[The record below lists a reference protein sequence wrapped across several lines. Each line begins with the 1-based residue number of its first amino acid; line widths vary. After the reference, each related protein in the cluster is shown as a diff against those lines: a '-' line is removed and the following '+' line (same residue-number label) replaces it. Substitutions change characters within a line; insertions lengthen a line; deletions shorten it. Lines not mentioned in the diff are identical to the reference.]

1 MNLITMVPATARF
14 IAQMRGMRRH
24 IVANNVT
31 EFAVFQN
38 WCDENN
44 ERWAEALDSGCAIAI
59 EKFIADWNGRA
70 DANRWKHAAQP
81 DDNIWDNELKYE
93 VTMTEKENHLPNL
106 SSEERAHALEL
117 AIQARRRYAALKAR
131 VKSGE
136 LTFTDAMDEEDAKR
150 ILVTSLLQSVPGI
163 GASKAV
169 VIMRLYRIPKGRRVG
184 GLGIRQR
191 EALVA
196 LERNG
201 WKL

>member
-1 MNLITMVPATARF
+1 
-14 IAQMRGMRRH
+14 
-24 IVANNVT
+24 
-31 EFAVFQN
+31 
-38 WCDENN
+38 
-44 ERWAEALDSGCAIAI
+44 
-59 EKFIADWNGRA
+59 
-70 DANRWKHAAQP
+70 
-81 DDNIWDNELKYE
+81 
-93 VTMTEKENHLPNL
+93 MTEKENHLPNL

-117 AIQARRRYAALKAR
+117 AMQARRRYAALKAR

-136 LTFTDAMDEEDAKR
+136 LTFTDAMEEDAKR

>member
-1 MNLITMVPATARF
+1 
-14 IAQMRGMRRH
+14 
-24 IVANNVT
+24 
-31 EFAVFQN
+31 
-38 WCDENN
+38 
-44 ERWAEALDSGCAIAI
+44 
-59 EKFIADWNGRA
+59 
-70 DANRWKHAAQP
+70 
-81 DDNIWDNELKYE
+81 
-93 VTMTEKENHLPNL
+93 MTEKENYLPNL

-150 ILVTSLLQSVPGI
+150 
-163 GASKAV
+163 
-169 VIMRLYRIPKGRRVG
+169 MYRIPKGRRVG

>member
-1 MNLITMVPATARF
+1 
-14 IAQMRGMRRH
+14 
-24 IVANNVT
+24 
-31 EFAVFQN
+31 
-38 WCDENN
+38 
-44 ERWAEALDSGCAIAI
+44 
-59 EKFIADWNGRA
+59 
-70 DANRWKHAAQP
+70 
-81 DDNIWDNELKYE
+81 
-93 VTMTEKENHLPNL
+93 MTEKDNHLPNL

-201 WKL
+201 WKRSGLQFKLRMTSTNQQQRRKRAPFMVSVRLSRRDWKESLSSLQRN

>member
-1 MNLITMVPATARF
+1 
-14 IAQMRGMRRH
+14 
-24 IVANNVT
+24 
-31 EFAVFQN
+31 
-38 WCDENN
+38 
-44 ERWAEALDSGCAIAI
+44 
-59 EKFIADWNGRA
+59 
-70 DANRWKHAAQP
+70 
-81 DDNIWDNELKYE
+81 
-93 VTMTEKENHLPNL
+93 MTEKENHLPNL
-106 SSEERAHALEL
+106 SSDERAHALEL

-169 VIMRLYRIPKGRRVG
+169 VIMRLG

>member
-1 MNLITMVPATARF
+1 
-14 IAQMRGMRRH
+14 
-24 IVANNVT
+24 
-31 EFAVFQN
+31 
-38 WCDENN
+38 
-44 ERWAEALDSGCAIAI
+44 
-59 EKFIADWNGRA
+59 
-70 DANRWKHAAQP
+70 
-81 DDNIWDNELKYE
+81 
-93 VTMTEKENHLPNL
+93 MTEKENYLPNL

-163 GASKAV
+163 
-169 VIMRLYRIPKGRRVG
+169 PKGRRVG

>member
-1 MNLITMVPATARF
+1 
-14 IAQMRGMRRH
+14 
-24 IVANNVT
+24 
-31 EFAVFQN
+31 
-38 WCDENN
+38 
-44 ERWAEALDSGCAIAI
+44 
-59 EKFIADWNGRA
+59 
-70 DANRWKHAAQP
+70 
-81 DDNIWDNELKYE
+81 
-93 VTMTEKENHLPNL
+93 MTEKENHLPNL
-106 SSEERAHALEL
+106 SSGERAHALEL

-169 VIMRLYRIPKGRRVG
+169 VIMRLYRIPKVEGG
-184 GLGIRQR
+184 LSTDISAGLGIRQR

>member
-1 MNLITMVPATARF
+1 MI
-14 IAQMRGMRRH
+14 
-24 IVANNVT
+24 
-31 EFAVFQN
+31 
-38 WCDENN
+38 
-44 ERWAEALDSGCAIAI
+44 
-59 EKFIADWNGRA
+59 
-70 DANRWKHAAQP
+70 
-81 DDNIWDNELKYE
+81 
-93 VTMTEKENHLPNL
+93 EKENHLPNL

-117 AIQARRRYAALKAR
+117 AMQARRRYAALKAR

-191 EALVA
+191 EALIA
-196 LERNG
+196 LEKNG
-201 WKL
+201 WKLGLLEPVATIGGAEAASKRVRCIETGKEYRSIQDAADDVQRSRASLSSAIKRSGTCAGCHWALV

>member
-1 MNLITMVPATARF
+1 
-14 IAQMRGMRRH
+14 
-24 IVANNVT
+24 
-31 EFAVFQN
+31 
-38 WCDENN
+38 
-44 ERWAEALDSGCAIAI
+44 
-59 EKFIADWNGRA
+59 
-70 DANRWKHAAQP
+70 
-81 DDNIWDNELKYE
+81 
-93 VTMTEKENHLPNL
+93 MTEKENHLPNL

-117 AIQARRRYAALKAR
+117 AMQARRRYAALKAR
-131 VKSGE
+131 
-136 LTFTDAMDEEDAKR
+136 R

>member
-1 MNLITMVPATARF
+1 
-14 IAQMRGMRRH
+14 
-24 IVANNVT
+24 
-31 EFAVFQN
+31 
-38 WCDENN
+38 
-44 ERWAEALDSGCAIAI
+44 
-59 EKFIADWNGRA
+59 
-70 DANRWKHAAQP
+70 
-81 DDNIWDNELKYE
+81 
-93 VTMTEKENHLPNL
+93 MTEKENYLPNL

-136 LTFTDAMDEEDAKR
+136 LTFTDAMDEE
-150 ILVTSLLQSVPGI
+150 QSVPGI